1 MRNQEW
7 TFKILFESTKSSD
20 QKVENDLDQNLLDG
34 ILKFLNLG
42 LELRAFLGND
52 GAGDNRAGDTAG
64 AAEGSLGL
72 DENVG
77 NVFVLAQQGQMQ
89 QDFKGLGVGSQD
101 DDFGDTAIEGLGGF
115 VRALLELL
123 VVGGLLNEFD
133 LFTKI

>member
-1 MRNQEW
+1 MVLN
-7 TFKILFESTKSSD
+7 II
-20 QKVENDLDQNLLDG
+20 DLKLNEDLLDG
-34 ILKFLNLG
+34 ILELLNLG
-42 LELRAFLGND
+42 LELGTLLGDD
-52 GAGDNRAGDTAG
+52 GASNHRAGDTAG
-64 AAEGSLGL
+64 AAKSGLGL

-133 LFTKI
+133 LLTKI